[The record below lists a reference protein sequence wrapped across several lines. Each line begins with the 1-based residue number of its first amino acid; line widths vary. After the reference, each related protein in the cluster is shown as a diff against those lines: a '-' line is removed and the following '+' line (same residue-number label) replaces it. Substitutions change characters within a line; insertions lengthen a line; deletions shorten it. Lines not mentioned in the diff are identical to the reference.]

1 MPIRY
6 INNTQIVKE
15 IKKLMLDSDIS
26 QRCIAEKLNIT
37 PQGLTK
43 LLNKKN
49 FGFEDAKKILNV
61 MGYALIIEF
70 EKSEEIKEEIE
81 MIDISDLRTHYE
93 QGRVVITIHAQERL
107 RQRKI
112 KTKDVKS
119 CIMTGEIIEQ
129 YPDDFPFPSCLILGN
144 SVEGK
149 PLHVVMSDNGTES
162 RIITAYFPDHSKFES
177 DYRHR
182 KE

>member
-70 EKSEEIKEEIE
+70 EKSEEIKEENRN
-81 MIDISDLRTHYE
+81 DWY
-93 QGRVVITIHAQERL
+93 
-107 RQRKI
+107 
-112 KTKDVKS
+112 
-119 CIMTGEIIEQ
+119 
-129 YPDDFPFPSCLILGN
+129 
-144 SVEGK
+144 
-149 PLHVVMSDNGTES
+149 
-162 RIITAYFPDHSKFES
+162 
-177 DYRHR
+177 
-182 KE
+182 